1 MRNKNDVILN
11 SNWHVVSIEETS
23 EVGVMKLWAATDKSD
38 MFPIK
43 LKIPRIIYINSK
55 VASDDKSFRKVNNK
69 ILPRNRQTYH
79 LYEWETT
86 EELYLEKFHNIS
98 YNYLLN
104 NNIEG
109 IYETKMPL
117 KFRAVYE
124 LGCMLKPRK
133 NKIPP
138 HEQAQ
143 GRIYSINELE
153 MLK

>member
-1 MRNKNDVILN
+1 MRNKNEIILN
-11 SNWHVVSIEETS
+11 SSWDVISIEETS
-23 EVGVMKLWAATDKSD
+23 ETGVMKVWAATERGE

-43 LKIPRIIYINSK
+43 LNIPRIIYINSK
-55 VASDDKSFRKVNNK
+55 KESEDKSFRKVNNK
-69 ILPRNRQTYH
+69 ILPRNRQTYN

-86 EELYLEKFHNIS
+86 EEVYMEKFHNIS
-98 YNYLLN
+98 YEYLLN

-138 HEQAQ
+138 HE
-143 GRIYSINELE
+143 
-153 MLK
+153 

>member
-1 MRNKNDVILN
+1 
-11 SNWHVVSIEETS
+11 
-23 EVGVMKLWAATDKSD
+23 MKVWAATDRNE

-43 LKIPRIIYINSK
+43 LNIPRIIYINSK
-55 VASDDKSFRKVNNK
+55 KESEDKSFRKVNNK
-69 ILPRNRQTYH
+69 ILPRNRQTYN

-86 EELYLEKFHNIS
+86 EEVYMEKFHNIS
-98 YNYLLN
+98 YEYLLN

-138 HEQAQ
+138 HE
-143 GRIYSINELE
+143 
-153 MLK
+153 